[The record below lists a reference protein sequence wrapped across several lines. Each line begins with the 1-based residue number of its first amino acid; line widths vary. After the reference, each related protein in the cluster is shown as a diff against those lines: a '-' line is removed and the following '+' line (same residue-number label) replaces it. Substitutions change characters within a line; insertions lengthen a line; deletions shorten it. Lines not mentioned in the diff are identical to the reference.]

1 MYKPYD
7 WPRAWKAL
15 QLLLTNPD
23 DTQQVFVMIDA
34 LSGNSPRR
42 MLKRFAGEAS
52 GAKLLANRSDVL
64 TKLQDREFLRGLP
77 AGSLGRA
84 YLQFVESEG
93 ITADGLVDASRVR
106 DEAEVVDPNLE
117 YLRQRMRDTHDL
129 WHAVTGYKGDLVGE
143 ASLLAFSFAQTK
155 NPAIGL
161 IVMAALLRGEEPGVR
176 RQIVRGFAR
185 GVRARWLVAFD
196 WEAALSRPV
205 EEVRQ
210 ELRVGPPPEY
220 VPIRTS
226 DLASAAA

>member
-1 MYKPYD
+1 MHKPYD

-34 LSGNSPRR
+34 LSGYSPHR
-42 MLKRFAGEAS
+42 MLKRFAS
-52 GAKLLANRSDVL
+52 DPTGARLLSNRADVL
-64 TKLQDREFLRGLP
+64 IRLQDREFLRGLP

-84 YLQFVESEG
+84 YLEFLESEG
-93 ITADGLVDASRVR
+93 ITAEGLVNASRVR
-106 DEAEVVDPNLE
+106 DAAEVVDPDLE

-143 ASLLAFSFAQTK
+143 ASLLAFSFVQTK

-161 IVMAALLRGEEPGVR
+161 IVMAALLRGEETGVR
-176 RQIVRGFAR
+176 GQILRGLAR
-185 GVRARWLVAFD
+185 GVRARWLVAVD
-196 WEAALSRPV
+196 WEGALARPL
-205 EEVRQ
+205 EEVRR
-210 ELRVGPPPEY
+210 ELRVGPPPAY

-226 DLASAAA
+226 DLASAMV